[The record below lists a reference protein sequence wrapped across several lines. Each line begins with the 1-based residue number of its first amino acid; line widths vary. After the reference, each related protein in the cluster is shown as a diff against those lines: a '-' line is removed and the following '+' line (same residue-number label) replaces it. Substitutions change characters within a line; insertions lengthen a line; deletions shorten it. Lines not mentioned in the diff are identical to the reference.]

1 MCLHQQLDLLST
13 YCSLEKTY
21 SVPDFTCMP
30 TTNKF
35 HIWWTPYC
43 QLQKTHPV
51 SDLLNCTFKSMGF
64 LLWDVAPCHCYAN
77 KSIPTPHPTMTSM
90 YFSITFLLCNLGY
103 QHMCY
108 KHRWSSIYSNHAK
121 KMCTIDMSLSVTP
134 VAVLLLWCS
143 SSVLAHPDAI
153 AYRVMY
159 VNSCNGTFN
168 KSYWNGGEEM
178 PCTSL
183 ELVLEGAE
191 YLNSTTVN
199 AEQSQCVD
207 NTTTNVYTS
216 ISESEATSNITD
228 CPPWMYPNGSIRERG
243 DSLDRRVICD
253 PELQHVLLHHH
264 HCMTYGRFTQKL
276 RCWSMPILWLHS
288 TEWDNLSTPW
298 WATNQCFWSWRGCLW
313 IL

>member
-1 MCLHQQLDLLST
+1 
-13 YCSLEKTY
+13 
-21 SVPDFTCMP
+21 
-30 TTNKF
+30 
-35 HIWWTPYC
+35 
-43 QLQKTHPV
+43 
-51 SDLLNCTFKSMGF
+51 MGF

-183 ELVLEGAE
+183 ELVLEKE
-191 YLNSTTVN
+191 LHQQDVLCTTKKCL
-199 AEQSQCVD
+199 QSARALSQQQVRK
-207 NTTTNVYTS
+207 YS
-216 ISESEATSNITD
+216 PPYSE
-228 CPPWMYPNGSIRERG
+228 
-243 DSLDRRVICD
+243 
-253 PELQHVLLHHH
+253 HH
-264 HCMTYGRFTQKL
+264 L
-276 RCWSMPILWLHS
+276 
-288 TEWDNLSTPW
+288 
-298 WATNQCFWSWRGCLW
+298 
-313 IL
+313 